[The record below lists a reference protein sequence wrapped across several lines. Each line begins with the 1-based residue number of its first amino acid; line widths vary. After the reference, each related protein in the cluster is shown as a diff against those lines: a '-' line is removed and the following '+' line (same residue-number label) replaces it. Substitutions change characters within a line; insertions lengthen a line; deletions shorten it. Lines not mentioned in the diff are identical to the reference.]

1 MVISCGSPGD
11 DTRDRAPVGSRA
23 VSEQNTSPIDVANVA
38 AHLPRMARE
47 QPDVRAIL
55 SPTSALS
62 NALRSATSLEYDAL
76 TYAELDALA
85 AEYASGLGEVGI
97 ARGDRVVLMV
107 PPSLPFFA
115 LVFGMFEAGV
125 VPVVLDPGMGPER
138 LGKCLARAE
147 PSAFIGI
154 PRAHLARRAL
164 GWGKASIRTNVVVGT
179 FPRVF
184 GGGGERAVSLEELR
198 LKGARRGRQRLA
210 PVSEDDVAAILF
222 TSGSTGVPKG
232 AVYTH
237 GNFLAQVEGI
247 RAMYGIAPGE
257 IDLPTF
263 PLFALFDPALGMTT
277 VIPRMD
283 FTKPGGVSAA
293 QILEPIRRFGIT
305 NMFGSPAL
313 LDRVASQA
321 SERIAASRRPL
332 LPTLRRVITAGAPVS
347 PRILASFERLL
358 APEARIH
365 TPYGATE
372 SLPIATIDHRTVL
385 DETRAQTDA
394 GRGVCV
400 GRVVPS
406 ATVEI
411 LRITDTPRE
420 AFTAED
426 RLPVGEVG
434 EICVAGPQ
442 VTESYFRDETNTR
455 LHKMRGPD
463 GRLFHRVGDVG
474 AFDDEGRL
482 WFAGRKSQRV
492 IVDRRA
498 VFTEHVEGPFNAHP
512 SVKRTAFVGPT
523 IDGRVMPTL
532 CIEPLPMKLPPRP
545 GAFVALAHRAGIGG
559 LIERFYL
566 VDRFPV
572 DPRHNAKIHREE
584 LREHVER
591 AWARGDRGQTWDEIA
606 AMQARGIR

>member
-1 MVISCGSPGD
+1 MSVDVHRSP
-11 DTRDRAPVGSRA
+11 
-23 VSEQNTSPIDVANVA
+23 QIDVANVA

-55 SPTSALS
+55 SPAESIANAMRGAHALD
-62 NALRSATSLEYDAL
+62 YDEL

-85 AEYASGLGEVGI
+85 AEYAAGLGEVGI

-154 PRAHLARRAL
+154 PRAHVARRAL
-164 GWGKASIRTNVVVGT
+164 GWGKASIRTNVVVGG

-184 GGGGERAVSLEELR
+184 GSGGERAVSLEELR
-198 LKGARRGRQRLA
+198 LRGARRGRQRLA

-247 RAMYGIAPGE
+247 RTMYGIAPGE

-283 FTKPGGVSAA
+283 FTKPGGVSAS

-313 LDRVASQA
+313 LDRVATDAAERVA
-321 SERIAASRRPL
+321 SSSGPL

-347 PRILASFERLL
+347 PRILEAFERLL
-358 APEARIH
+358 SKDARIH

-385 DETRAQTDA
+385 DETRALTDA

-411 LRITDTPRE
+411 LRITDAPRDG
-420 AFTAED
+420 FTIED
-426 RLPVGEVG
+426 RVAQGEVG

-442 VTESYFRDETNTR
+442 VTESYFRDDDNTR

-474 AFDDEGRL
+474 AFDEQGRL

-492 IVDRRA
+492 IAGERTW
-498 VFTEHVEGPFNAHP
+498 FTEQIEGPFNAHRH
-512 SVKRTAFVGPT
+512 VKRSALVGPVVN
-523 IDGRVMPTL
+523 GRVVPTL
-532 CIEPLPMKLPPRP
+532 CIEPLPAKLPSIA
-545 GAFVALAHRAGIGG
+545 GAYVDASLRSGAGGV
-559 LIERFYL
+559 IERFF
-566 VDRFPV
+566 VFDRFPV

-584 LREHVER
+584 LRARCER
-591 AWARGDRGQTWDEIA
+591 ELARGLGTSWDELIQQ
-606 AMQARGIR
+606 QARGIR

>member
-1 MVISCGSPGD
+1 MAGD
-11 DTRDRAPVGSRA
+11 GYRAPSL
-23 VSEQNTSPIDVANVA
+23 DVANVA

-47 QPDVRAIL
+47 QPDVRAIV
-55 SPTSALS
+55 SPTASLG
-62 NALRSATSLEYDAL
+62 NTLRAAGSLEYDEL
-76 TYAELDALA
+76 SYRELDALA
-85 AEYASGLGEVGI
+85 AEYAAGLGEVGI

-138 LGKCLARAE
+138 LGKCLTRAE

-154 PRAHLARRAL
+154 PRAHVARRAL
-164 GWGKASIRTNVVVGT
+164 GWGKASIRTNVVVGS
-179 FPRVF
+179 FPRVL

-198 LKGARRGRQRLA
+198 LRGVRRGRQRLA
-210 PVSEDDVAAILF
+210 PVSVDDVAAILF

-237 GNFLAQVEGI
+237 GNFLAQVDAI
-247 RAMYGIAPGE
+247 RAMYGITPGE

-283 FTKPGGVSAA
+283 FTKPGSVSPR
-293 QILEPIRRFGIT
+293 QITDPIRRFGIT

-313 LDRVASQA
+313 LDRVAQGSDPSNA
-321 SERIAASRRPL
+321 PL

-347 PRILASFERLL
+347 PRILESFARLL
-358 APEARIH
+358 GPDARIH

-385 DETRAQTDA
+385 DETRAETDA

-411 LRITDTPRE
+411 LSIRE
-420 AFTAED
+420 GARPTFAPSD
-426 RLPVGEVG
+426 RVAAGEVG

-442 VTESYFRDETNTR
+442 VTESYFRDDENTE

-474 AFDDEGRL
+474 AFDDAGRL

-492 IVDRRA
+492 TIGDRTY
-498 VFTEHVEGPFNAHP
+498 FTEHVEGPFNAHRF
-512 SVKRTAFVGPT
+512 VRRTAFVGPV
-523 IDGRVMPTL
+523 IDGRAMPTL
-532 CIEPLPMKLPPRP
+532 CIEPLPAKLPPKP
-545 GAFVALAHRAGIGG
+545 GAFVDLRHREGVGAV
-559 LIERFYL
+559 IERFYL

-584 LREHVER
+584 LREHVVR
-591 AWARGDRGQTWDEIA
+591 AWARGDRGQTWDEVA

>member
-1 MVISCGSPGD
+1 MSEDAYRSP
-11 DTRDRAPVGSRA
+11 
-23 VSEQNTSPIDVANVA
+23 QIDVANVA

-55 SPTSALS
+55 SPVDSVA
-62 NALRSATSLEYDAL
+62 NAMRGAHALEYDEL
-76 TYAELDALA
+76 SYRELDALA
-85 AEYASGLGEVGI
+85 AEYAAGLGEVGI

-154 PRAHLARRAL
+154 PRAHVARRAL
-164 GWGKASIRTNVVVGT
+164 GWGKASIRTNVVVGS

-184 GGGGERAVSLEELR
+184 GSGGGRAVSLEELR
-198 LKGARRGRQRLA
+198 LRGARRGRQRLA
-210 PVSEDDVAAILF
+210 PVSESDVAAILF

-247 RAMYGIAPGE
+247 RSMYGMAPGE

-283 FTKPGGVSAA
+283 FTKPGSVSAS
-293 QILEPIRRFGIT
+293 QILEPIRRFGVT

-313 LDRVASQA
+313 LDRVATDAGS
-321 SERIAASRRPL
+321 RIASSAKPL
-332 LPTLRRVITAGAPVS
+332 LPTLRRVITAGAPLS
-347 PRILASFERLL
+347 PRILEAFEKLL
-358 APEARIH
+358 GSEARIH

-372 SLPIATIDHRTVL
+372 SLPIATIDHCTVL
-385 DETRAQTDA
+385 DETRALTEA

-400 GRVVPS
+400 GRVVSS

-411 LRITDTPRE
+411 VRITDTPRDT
-420 AFTAED
+420 FTIED
-426 RLPVGEVG
+426 RVAPGEVG

-442 VTESYFRDETNTR
+442 VTESYFRDDENTR

-474 AFDDEGRL
+474 AFDEQRRL

-492 IVDRRA
+492 TVEGRA
-498 VFTEHVEGPFNAHP
+498 FFTEHVEGPFNAHP
-512 SVKRTAFVGPT
+512 SVKRTAFIGPV
-523 IDGRVMPTL
+523 IDGRVVPTL
-532 CIEPLPMKLPPRP
+532 CVEPLPLKLPPQP
-545 GAFVALAHRAGIGG
+545 GAFVDLRRREGVGAV
-559 LIERFYL
+559 IERFYL
-566 VDRFPV
+566 VHRFPV

-584 LREHVER
+584 LRERIER
-591 AWARGDRGQTWDEIA
+591 MWARGERGQTWDEMA
-606 AMQARGIR
+606 ALQARGIR

>member
-1 MVISCGSPGD
+1 MSIRTEPSGL
-11 DTRDRAPVGSRA
+11 
-23 VSEQNTSPIDVANVA
+23 DVANVA
-38 AHLPRMARE
+38 AHLPRMARD

-55 SPTSALS
+55 SPADSIA
-62 NALRSATSLEYDAL
+62 NAVRGAASLDYDAL
-76 TYAELDALA
+76 SYRELDALA

-97 ARGDRVVLMV
+97 TRGDRVVLMV

-154 PRAHLARRAL
+154 PRAHIARRVL
-164 GWGKASIRTNVVVGT
+164 GWGRGSIRTNVVVGSL
-179 FPRVF
+179 PGLF
-184 GGGGERAVSLEELR
+184 GAGSERAVSLEALR
-198 LKGARRGRQRLA
+198 ALGARRGRQPLA
-210 PVSEDDVAAILF
+210 KVGEDDVAAILF

-232 AVYTH
+232 AVYSH

-247 RAMYGIAPGE
+247 RSMYGIAPGE

-313 LDRVASQA
+313 LDRVATQA
-321 SERIAASRRPL
+321 EARIASGQGPL
-332 LPTLRRVITAGAPVS
+332 LPSLRRVITAGAPVG
-347 PRILASFERLL
+347 PRILERFERLL

-385 DETRAQTDA
+385 DETRAQTER

-400 GRVVPS
+400 GRAVPS
-406 ATVEI
+406 ITIEI
-411 LRITDTPRE
+411 LRITDAPRD
-420 AFTAED
+420 AFAAED
-426 RLPVGEVG
+426 RVELGEVG

-442 VTESYFRDETNTR
+442 VTESYFRDEDNTR

-492 IVDRRA
+492 IVDG
-498 VFTEHVEGPFNAHP
+498 VTLFTEQIEGPFNAHP
-512 SVKRTAFVGPT
+512 SVKRTAFVGPVV
-523 IDGRVMPTL
+523 DGRVVPTL
-532 CIEPLPMKLPPRP
+532 CIEPLPARLPRHPAAYLDPSLRH
-545 GAFVALAHRAGIGG
+545 GAAAV
-559 LIERFYL
+559 IERFVL

-584 LREHVER
+584 LKAHCERELT
-591 AWARGDRGQTWDEIA
+591 RGAGNTWDDVVA
-606 AMQARGIR
+606 QQAKGIR